1 MTVNFVRQM
10 RLIMEY
16 GKRNKLSS
24 YERMFYIALFYCANA
39 CAMATENQDWP
50 EEYFP
55 VSNSDINGWT
65 GFDERA
71 IRNLRNSLKNRG
83 LIDFKKGDGKKRD
96 PEYMFFYLQQ
106 TGYKIAPVKPQTAYK
121 NAGDKVNGSRFA
133 PDKTQTDCEF
143 APDSVGDS
151 VGDSV
156 PDSVGDRV
164 VTDCK
169 FAPDSG
175 LSSYSD
181 KNKKE
186 KEKKNINQN
195 VSGEEEHLISSDHI
209 LPGKEDAMRSDGDS
223 INDALTRSVIAGFET
238 RIKKNIDYD
247 SLLISH
253 PYDIR
258 LIDNIVDLIVEQMV
272 SRSEETVI
280 SAGRYPTEYVKRKF
294 LKLDYSHIEYVLDC
308 FRKNTTK
315 VQNIKKYLLAALFN
329 APSTI
334 EGYYDA
340 EVRHDMPGLAGK

>member
-1 MTVNFVRQM
+1 MNVNFIKQFK
-10 RLIMEY
+10 LFMEY

-24 YERMFYIALFYCANA
+24 YERMFYIALFYCANQY
-39 CAMATENQDWP
+39 AMADENQEWP

-55 VSNSDINGWT
+55 VSNSEINGWT

-71 IRNLRNSLKNRG
+71 IRNMRNSLRQRG
-83 LIDFKKGDGKKRD
+83 LIDFKKGDGKKHD
-96 PEYMFFYLQQ
+96 PEYRIFYLRQ
-106 TGYKIAPVKPQTAYK
+106 TGYKIAPDSIRTTCK
-121 NAGDKVNGSRFA
+121 NAVDRATAGKNA
-133 PDKTQTDCEF
+133 PDKASTGSKI

-151 VGDSV
+151 VGDHV
-156 PDSVGDRV
+156 GDSVGDHV
-164 VTDCK
+164 VIDCE

-186 KEKKNINQN
+186 KEKEKKNINGN
-195 VSGEEEHLISSDHI
+195 GEHHITSDHI
-209 LPGKEDAMRSDGDS
+209 VTGTDDTMRSDADRIS
-223 INDALTRSVIAGFET
+223 STIISSYES

-258 LIDNIVDLIVEQMV
+258 LIDNMVDLIVEQMV
-272 SRSEETVI
+272 SRSPETLI
-280 SAGRYPTEYVKRKF
+280 SGAMYPTDHVKRKF
-294 LKLDYSHIEYVLDC
+294 LKLDYSCIEYVLLS
-308 FRKNTTK
+308 FKRQTTE
-315 VQNIKKYLLAALFN
+315 VRNIKKYLLATLFN

-340 EVRHDMPGLAGK
+340 AVRHDMPELAAK